1 MAAEWDGNFPPTR
14 WSLVAANA
22 GEASE
27 AILCEIYWRPIF
39 IHLRQRGWTRED
51 AEDLTQSFF
60 IRLTSDR
67 TFFAANREKGKLRTF
82 LLGAL
87 QRHLADHLRY
97 EGRSKRGGGVHHVPL
112 AISEGDFDDA
122 ENRYVMVVDDGA
134 TAEELFDRAW
144 ALDLL
149 TRTHQRLAADYERA
163 GKFREYDVLKPAL
176 TVGGAVDTGAA
187 SRTLGIKPGS
197 VRVLVH
203 RLRQNFRAA
212 LRDETA
218 QTLDSRA
225 DVDLELKFLCEI
237 F

>member
-1 MAAEWDGNFPPTR
+1 MASELESNFPPTR
-14 WSLVAANA
+14 WSLVSANA
-22 GEASE
+22 DDASE
-27 AILCEIYWRPIF
+27 GVLCDLYWRPIF
-39 IHLRQRGWTRED
+39 VHLRQRGWKRED
-51 AEDLTQSFF
+51 AEDITQSFF
-60 IRLTSDR
+60 LRLTKDR
-67 TFFAANREKGKLRTF
+67 TFFAADREKGKLRTF

-87 QRHLADHLRY
+87 QRHLVDHLRF
-97 EGRSKRGGGVHHVPL
+97 EGRLKRGGDVEHVPL

-122 ENRYVMVVDDGA
+122 ENRYVTVADESA

-149 TRTHQRLAADYERA
+149 TRTHERLAKDYERA
-163 GKFREYDVLKPAL
+163 GKLREYETLKPAL
-176 TVGGAVDTGAA
+176 TVGGSVDTEIA
-187 SRTLGIKPGS
+187 SGSLGVKPGS

-203 RLRQNFRAA
+203 RLRQNFRDA

-218 QTLDSRA
+218 QTLASRA

>member
-1 MAAEWDGNFPPTR
+1 MASELEGNFPPTR
-14 WSLVAANA
+14 WSLVSTNA
-22 GEASE
+22 DGASE
-27 AILCEIYWRPIF
+27 ATLCGLYWRPIF
-39 IHLRQRGWTRED
+39 VHLRQRGWSRED

-60 IRLTSDR
+60 LRLTRDR
-67 TFFAANREKGKLRTF
+67 TFFSADREKGKLRTF

-87 QRHLADHLRY
+87 QRHLADHLRF
-97 EGRSKRGGGVHHVPL
+97 EGRLKRGGDVEHVPL
-112 AISEGDFDDA
+112 AISEGDFDEA
-122 ENRYVMVVDDGA
+122 ESRHVTVVDDSA

-149 TRTHQRLAADYERA
+149 TRTHQRLAKDYERA
-163 GKFREYDVLKPAL
+163 GKLGEYATLKPAL
-176 TVGGAVDTGAA
+176 TVGGSVDTKLA
-187 SRTLGIKPGS
+187 SGTLGIKPGS

-203 RLRQNFRAA
+203 RLRQNFRDA

-218 QTLDSRA
+218 QTLVSRA